1 MKKQFLFPNQFKA
14 IGWVLLLPSLVLG
27 IASLHFDYEFAFLDF
42 KVRADPGIF
51 GSELE
56 NFTNEI
62 AGILI
67 LCSLMFIGFS
77 RLKIEDEYTMKI
89 RLDSLLWGVYINYGL
104 IFLSIAF
111 VYGEDFFT
119 VMVYNL
125 YTLLIIYILR
135 FHYYYHLK
143 Q

>member
-14 IGWVLLLPSLVLG
+14 IGWVLLLPSLALG
-27 IASLHFDYEFAFLDF
+27 IASLHFDYEFAFLDSKIRTDQGF
-42 KVRADPGIF
+42 F
-51 GSELE
+51 GSQLE

-104 IFLSIAF
+104 IFLSIMF
-111 VYGEDFFT
+111 LYGEDFFT